1 MADEAPESKDPDRTP
16 HRMVRFDFEP
26 GASPKE
32 IARAIQQARE
42 KLMAAYAA
50 EKAKGEGQE

>member
-1 MADEAPESKDPDRTP
+1 MADEAPESRDPDRTP

-32 IARAIQQARE
+32 IAEAIQRARVNLREEYARAKAEE
-42 KLMAAYAA
+42 K
-50 EKAKGEGQE
+50 KD